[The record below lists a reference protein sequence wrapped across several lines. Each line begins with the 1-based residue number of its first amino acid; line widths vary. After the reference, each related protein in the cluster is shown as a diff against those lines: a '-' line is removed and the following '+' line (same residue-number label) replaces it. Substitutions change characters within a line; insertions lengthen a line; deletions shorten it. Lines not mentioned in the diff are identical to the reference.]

1 MFALSLMKQL
11 EEGIRKCNLCDYV
24 DKPFLKQSVYSWL
37 PEKVRVLAIG
47 ESPPPGRKEGS
58 LYNLQKF
65 DRLRLS
71 LSLILKV
78 EPQEVLQLLRHS
90 GVFFTASVKCRPPTR
105 KSLPE
110 MRRNCVPRL
119 IEEIRILKPRRIV
132 AMGRFAAASIGEIYK
147 IPVPSNLT
155 RISSTRCGNL
165 EIFFTPHPNYIFRFA
180 RKLSPMIA
188 KILLE

>member
-1 MFALSLMKQL
+1 MERL
-11 EEGIRKCNLCDYV
+11 EEGIRKCNLCNYV

-58 LYNLQKF
+58 LYNLQRF

-78 EPQEVLQLLRHS
+78 EPREVLQFLRRS

-110 MRRNCVPRL
+110 MRKNCVPRL
-119 IEEIRILKPRRIV
+119 IEEIEVLRPQKIV
-132 AMGRFAAASIGEIYK
+132 AMGRFASTSIGEIYK
-147 IPVPSNLT
+147 IPVPRELT
-155 RISSTRCGNL
+155 KISSARCRDL
-165 EIFFTPHPNYIFRFA
+165 EIFFTPHPNYVFRFA
-180 RKLSPMIA
+180 RELSSKIA